1 MGFEEDLKAR
11 RAGILADIEELRAR
25 VATLEGV
32 LSSFDGVIAF
42 YDPTAAASAPSPSPK
57 PKRTA
62 LPLPP
67 QLQRINKTDA
77 VFEALREAGRP
88 ITTAECAEAI
98 GTRLGVPGDH
108 PALPRFSSHVSAT
121 LNGLAKRDRV
131 RQVRSADGA
140 KRLWEV
146 AA

>member
-1 MGFEEDLKAR
+1 MGFDEDLKAR
-11 RAGILADIEELRAR
+11 RAGILADIEDLRAR

-42 YDPTAAASAPSPSPK
+42 YDPTAAASAPSPK
-57 PKRTA
+57 PKRTT

-67 QLQRINKTDA
+67 QLQRINKTAA

-98 GTRLGVPGDH
+98 GTRLGVPGDD